1 MEKIRTLIVDD
12 EPLAREGLRLH
23 LEEHPDVDVVGESGD
38 GATAVIAVR
47 DLQPELVFLD
57 VQMSGL
63 DGFGVLRAIGTDA
76 MPIVVFVTAYDEFA
90 LQAFEAHAIDY
101 LLKPLDPERLDT
113 ALERVRNQ
121 LHGKSRRER
130 DERVL
135 SLLSQVSGNPR
146 YIERLV
152 TRSDGK
158 IRIIRVD
165 DIDYIEAAGNYA
177 KIHLAGKMHL
187 VREGM
192 NSLESKLDPGR
203 FLRIHRSVIV
213 RIDRIK
219 ELESLYQGDYVV
231 VLHDGTRLTT
241 GRKYRDAIQEFIRGA

>member
-23 LEEHPDVDVVGESGD
+23 LDEHPDIDVVGESGD
-38 GATAVIAVR
+38 GANAVMAIK

-135 SLLSQVSGNPR
+135 SLLSQVSGNAR

-165 DIDYIEAAGNYA
+165 DIDYVEAAGNYA

-192 NSLESKLDPGR
+192 NSLESKLDPAR

>member
-23 LEEHPDVDVVGESGD
+23 LDDQTDIDIIGECGD
-38 GATAVIAVR
+38 GASAVLAVR
-47 DLQPELVFLD
+47 DLAPDLVFLD

-63 DGFGVLRAIGTDA
+63 DGFGVLRAIGTDQ

-101 LLKPLDPERLDT
+101 LLKPLDPERLET

-121 LHGKSRRER
+121 LHGRSRRER
-130 DERVL
+130 DDRVL
-135 SLLSQVSGNPR
+135 SLLTQVSGGAR
-146 YIERLV
+146 FIERLV
-152 TRSDGK
+152 TRADGK

-177 KIHLAGKMHL
+177 KIHVGGKMHL

-192 NSLESKLDPGR
+192 NSLESKLDPAR

>member
-1 MEKIRTLIVDD
+1 MEKIRALIVDD
-12 EPLAREGLRLH
+12 EPLAREGMRIH
-23 LEEHPDVDVVGESGD
+23 LGEHQDIDIVGECDD
-38 GATAVIAVR
+38 GATAVMMIR
-47 DLQPELVFLD
+47 DVAPDLVFLD

-63 DGFGVLRAIGTDA
+63 DGFGVLRAIGGEH
-76 MPIVVFVTAYDEFA
+76 MPIVVFVTAYDQFA
-90 LQAFEAHAIDY
+90 LAAFEAHAIDY
-101 LLKPLDPERLDT
+101 LLKPIDPDRLDT

-121 LHGKSRRER
+121 LEGANRRER
-130 DERVL
+130 VDRVM
-135 SLLSQVSGNPR
+135 SLLSQVGGQPR

-177 KIHLAGKMHL
+177 KIHVGGKMHL

-192 NSLESKLDPGR
+192 NSLESKLDPAK
-203 FLRIHRSVIV
+203 FLRVHRSVIV

>member
-12 EPLAREGLRLH
+12 EPLAREGLRLY
-23 LEEHPDVDVVGESGD
+23 LDEHHDLDVIGECGD
-38 GATAVIAVR
+38 GATAVLAIR
-47 DLQPELVFLD
+47 DYRPDLVFLD

-63 DGFGVLRAIGTDA
+63 DGFGVLRTIATDA
-76 MPIVVFVTAYDEFA
+76 MPVIVFVTAYDQFA

-121 LHGKSRRER
+121 LHGKSRRDR

-135 SLLSQVSGNPR
+135 ALLSQVGGTPR

-177 KIHLAGKMHL
+177 KIHVGGKMHL

-192 NSLESKLDPGR
+192 NSLESKLDSGK

>member
-12 EPLAREGLRLH
+12 EPLAREGLRMH

-38 GATAVIAVR
+38 GATAVIAVK
-47 DLQPELVFLD
+47 DLNPELVFLD

-63 DGFGVLRAIGTDA
+63 DGFGVLRAIGAET

-130 DERVL
+130 DEGVL
-135 SLLSQVSGNPR
+135 SLLSQVGGSPR

-192 NSLESKLDPGR
+192 NSLESKLDPTR

-213 RIDRIK
+213 RIDRIR

>member
-1 MEKIRTLIVDD
+1 MEKIRALIVDD
-12 EPLAREGLRLH
+12 EPLAREGLRIH
-23 LEEHPDVDVVGESGD
+23 LEEHTDIEVIGEASD
-38 GATAVIAVR
+38 GAAAVLEIREQAP
-47 DLQPELVFLD
+47 DLVFLD

-63 DGFGVLRAIGTDA
+63 DGFGVLRAIGDV
-76 MPIVVFVTAYDEFA
+76 MPIVVFVTAYDAFA
-90 LQAFEAHAIDY
+90 LQAFDAHAIDY

-135 SLLSQVSGNPR
+135 SLLSQVGGSPR
-146 YIERLV
+146 FIDRLV

-177 KIHLAGKMHL
+177 KIHLGGKMHL

-192 NSLESKLDPGR
+192 NSLESKLDPAR
-203 FLRIHRSVIV
+203 FLRIHRSIIV

-241 GRKYRDAIQEFIRGA
+241 GRKYRDAIQEFIKGA

>member
-1 MEKIRTLIVDD
+1 MEKIRALIVDD
-12 EPLAREGLRLH
+12 EPLAREGLRIH
-23 LEEHPDVDVVGESGD
+23 LEDQQDIEVIGECGD
-38 GATAVIAVR
+38 GASAVLAIR
-47 DLQPELVFLD
+47 DLEPDMIFLD

-63 DGFGVLRAIGTDA
+63 DGFGVLRAIGTDS
-76 MPIVVFVTAYDEFA
+76 MPIVVFVTAYDAFA
-90 LQAFEAHAIDY
+90 LEAFEAHAIDY

-113 ALERVRNQ
+113 AIDRVRNQ
-121 LHGKSRRER
+121 LHGRSRRER
-130 DERVL
+130 DDRVL
-135 SLLSQVSGNPR
+135 ALLSQVSGGAR

-152 TRSDGK
+152 TRADGK

-177 KIHLAGKMHL
+177 KIHVGGKMHL

-192 NSLESKLDPGR
+192 NSLESKLDPAR

>member
-1 MEKIRTLIVDD
+1 MDKIRALIVDD
-12 EPLAREGLRLH
+12 EPLAREGMRLH
-23 LEEHPDVDVVGESGD
+23 LGEHSEIEVIGESDD
-38 GATAVIAVR
+38 GATAVMMIR
-47 DLQPELVFLD
+47 DVKPDLVFLD

-63 DGFGVLRAIGTDA
+63 DGFGVLRAIGTEH
-76 MPIVVFVTAYDEFA
+76 MPIVVFVTAYDQFA

-101 LLKPLDPERLDT
+101 LLKPIDPDRLDT

-121 LHGKSRRER
+121 LEGQARRDR
-130 DERVL
+130 DDRVL
-135 SLLSQVSGNPR
+135 SLLSQVGGQPR
-146 YIERLV
+146 FIERLV

-177 KIHLAGKMHL
+177 KIHVGGKMHL

-192 NSLESKLDPGR
+192 NSLESKLDPAK
-203 FLRIHRSVIV
+203 FLRVHRSVIV

>member
-1 MEKIRTLIVDD
+1 METIRTLVVDD
-12 EPLAREGLRLH
+12 EPLAREGLRLC
-23 LEEHPDVDVVGESGD
+23 LDEHSDVDVIGECGD
-38 GATAVIAVR
+38 GATAVLAIR
-47 DLQPELVFLD
+47 DFRPDLVFLD
-57 VQMSGL
+57 IQMSGL
-63 DGFGVLRAIGTDA
+63 DGFGVLRAIATDA
-76 MPIVVFVTAYDEFA
+76 MPSIVFVTAYDQFA

-101 LLKPLDPERLDT
+101 LLKPLDPERLDS

-121 LHGKSRRER
+121 MHGKSRRDR

-135 SLLSQVSGNPR
+135 SLLSQVGGHPR

-165 DIDYIEAAGNYA
+165 DIDYVEAAGNYA
-177 KIHLAGKMHL
+177 KIHVSGKMHL

>member
-1 MEKIRTLIVDD
+1 MDKIRALIVDD
-12 EPLAREGLRLH
+12 EPLAREGMRLH
-23 LEEHPDVDVVGESGD
+23 LGEHPEIEVIGESDD
-38 GATAVIAVR
+38 GATAVMMIR
-47 DLQPELVFLD
+47 DVKPDLVFLD

-63 DGFGVLRAIGTDA
+63 DGFGVLRAIGTEH
-76 MPIVVFVTAYDEFA
+76 MPIVVFVTAYDQFA

-101 LLKPLDPERLDT
+101 LLKPIDPDRLDT

-121 LHGKSRRER
+121 LEGSARRER
-130 DERVL
+130 DDRVL
-135 SLLSQVSGNPR
+135 SLLSQVGGQPR
-146 YIERLV
+146 FIERLV

-177 KIHLAGKMHL
+177 KIHVGGKMHL

-192 NSLESKLDPGR
+192 NSLESKLDPAK
-203 FLRIHRSVIV
+203 FLRVHRSVIV

>member
-1 MEKIRTLIVDD
+1 MEKIRALIVDD
-12 EPLAREGLRLH
+12 EPLAREGMRIH
-23 LEEHPDVDVVGESGD
+23 LGEHEDIDIIGECDD
-38 GATAVIAVR
+38 GATAVIMIR
-47 DLQPELVFLD
+47 DVAPDLVFLD

-63 DGFGVLRAIGTDA
+63 DGFGVLRAIGGEH
-76 MPIVVFVTAYDEFA
+76 MPIVVFVTAYDQFA

-101 LLKPLDPERLDT
+101 LLKPIDPDRLDT

-121 LHGKSRRER
+121 LEGANRRER
-130 DERVL
+130 VDRVMA
-135 SLLSQVSGNPR
+135 LLSQVGGSQR

-177 KIHLAGKMHL
+177 KIHVGGKMHL

-192 NSLESKLDPGR
+192 NSLESKLDPAR
-203 FLRIHRSVIV
+203 FLRVHRSVIV

>member
-1 MEKIRTLIVDD
+1 MDKIRALIVDD
-12 EPLAREGLRLH
+12 EPLAREGMRLH
-23 LEEHPDVDVVGESGD
+23 LGEHSDIEVIGECDD
-38 GATAVIAVR
+38 GATAVMTIR
-47 DLQPELVFLD
+47 DVKPDLVFLD

-63 DGFGVLRAIGTDA
+63 DGFGVLRAIGTEH
-76 MPIVVFVTAYDEFA
+76 MPIVVFVTAYDQFA

-101 LLKPLDPERLDT
+101 LLKPIDPDRLDT
-113 ALERVRNQ
+113 ALERVHNQ
-121 LHGKSRRER
+121 IEGQARRER
-130 DERVL
+130 DDRVM
-135 SLLSQVSGNPR
+135 SLLSQVGGQPR

-177 KIHLAGKMHL
+177 KIHVGGKMHL

-192 NSLESKLDPGR
+192 NSLESKLDPAK
-203 FLRIHRSVIV
+203 FLRVHRSVIV

>member
-23 LEEHPDVDVVGESGD
+23 LEEHTDIDVIGECGD
-38 GATAVIAVR
+38 GASAVIAVR

-63 DGFGVLRAIGTDA
+63 DGFGVLRAISTEN

-121 LHGKSRRER
+121 LTGKNRRER
-130 DERVL
+130 EDRVI
-135 SLLSQVSGNPR
+135 SLLAQVGGTPR
-146 YIERLV
+146 FIERLV

-177 KIHLAGKMHL
+177 KIHLGGKMHL

-192 NSLESKLDPGR
+192 NSLESKLDPAR

-241 GRKYRDAIQEFIRGA
+241 GRKYRDAIQEFIKGA

>member
-1 MEKIRTLIVDD
+1 MDKIRALIVDD
-12 EPLAREGLRLH
+12 EPLAREGMRLH
-23 LEEHPDVDVVGESGD
+23 LGEHNEIEVIGECDD
-38 GATAVIAVR
+38 GATAVMMIR
-47 DLQPELVFLD
+47 DVKPDLVFLD

-63 DGFGVLRAIGTDA
+63 DGFGVLRAIGTEH
-76 MPIVVFVTAYDEFA
+76 MPIVVFVTAYDQFA

-101 LLKPLDPERLDT
+101 LLKPIDPDRLDT

-121 LHGKSRRER
+121 LEGQARRER
-130 DERVL
+130 DDRVL
-135 SLLSQVSGNPR
+135 SLLSQVGGQPR

-177 KIHLAGKMHL
+177 KIHVGGKMHL

-192 NSLESKLDPGR
+192 NSLESKLDPAK
-203 FLRIHRSVIV
+203 FLRVHRSVIV